1 MKRKHLQNFDV
12 SWGHEPLERG
22 CVEDQPQQSR
32 SGNMLRLVEDD
43 TAALRFMESL
53 HDFMIAHWAHE
64 PPERGCVEDQPQQSR
79 SGNVLR
85 LVDDD
90 TAALRFM
97 ERKHLQNFDVSWGH
111 EPCKSKL
118 VRATAQRDRKA
129 L

>member
-1 MKRKHLQNFDV
+1 MIAHWD
-12 SWGHEPLERG
+12 HEPLERG

-32 SGNMLRLVEDD
+32 SGNMLRLVDDD
-43 TAALRFMESL
+43 TAALRFLESL
-53 HDFMIAHWAHE
+53 RDFMIAHWAHE

-97 ERKHLQNFDVSWGH
+97 ERAGMMGEAVRLTRPSPKVS
-111 EPCKSKL
+111 
-118 VRATAQRDRKA
+118 R
-129 L
+129 